1 MFDVAK
7 LFAADL
13 IDAEGA
19 ATTAPN
25 HNSITSEEEFR
36 ALIGVY
42 AASNGQRATFTT
54 VTPFDTSF
62 ANGVQATV
70 GAEVFRW
77 NVAGHGADPDAGT
90 GPHATRDA
98 FGLSFTDDELA
109 AMRTTTGT
117 VSLTL
122 KNAAEATDA
131 VTLDYKTKKKDQT
144 TGVIEDLSGN
154 DLQSIKGV
162 LVENNTFVD
171 PNVDVTFPTIAAAE
185 INGDVL
191 TITLDEDINSTIP
204 KANNFKVKIGRKKSK
219 VESVTVDQAADTVVL
234 ALKNA
239 ALVTDDVTLDYK
251 TKKKDQTTGVIE
263 DLSGNDLQSIKGL
276 AVDNNTF
283 VDPNLD
289 LTAPTIV
296 NAEINGDVLT
306 ITLDEAIDSTVPKA
320 NNFKV
325 KIGRKKSK
333 VEGVDVFDGTKLLEA
348 DLVDSEGAATTAPTH
363 NSITTEAEFR
373 ALIGV
378 YAAFNGQ
385 SATFTTVTPFDTSFA
400 NGVQATVGAE
410 TFEWNVGTHGAN
422 PDAGTGPHATRD
434 GGGLS
439 FTDDELA
446 AMRSTTG
453 TVSLTLKNAAVA
465 TDAVTLD
472 YKTKKKD
479 QVTGVIEDLS
489 GNDLQSIKGYT
500 VENITPAARP
510 FGQARVLDSF
520 TEDALM
526 ASSEVFDALG
536 ADQENPFS
544 PFVDPLA

>member
-1 MFDVAK
+1 
-7 LFAADL
+7 
-13 IDAEGA
+13 
-19 ATTAPN
+19 
-25 HNSITSEEEFR
+25 
-36 ALIGVY
+36 
-42 AASNGQRATFTT
+42 
-54 VTPFDTSF
+54 
-62 ANGVQATV
+62 
-70 GAEVFRW
+70 
-77 NVAGHGADPDAGT
+77 
-90 GPHATRDA
+90 
-98 FGLSFTDDELA
+98 LA
-109 AMRTTTGT
+109 
-117 VSLTL
+117 L
-122 KNAAEATDA
+122 KNAALVTDDVTLDYKTKKKDQTTGVIEDLSGNDLQSIKGFSVENNTFVDPNLDLTAPTIVNAEINGDVLTITLDEDIKPTVPKANNFKVKIGRKKSKVESVTVDQATNTVVLALKNAALVTDD

-378 YAAFNGQ
+378 YAASNGQ

-410 TFEWNVGTHGAN
+410 VFEWNVGTHGAN